1 MIDGQET
8 FLFGILPIIVGL
20 AIAIGSVTIALRTGT
35 RFQVVIATF
44 LVTAMAMSVVVL
56 IRIFLGAW
64 PTYLPHLIIVGA
76 MPILWVQVYVA
87 RRQFR

>member
-20 AIAIGSVTIALRTGT
+20 AIAIGSVTTALRTGT

-44 LVTAMAMSVVVL
+44 LVTAMAMSIVASADTQNRQLVDTSK
-56 IRIFLGAW
+56 
-64 PTYLPHLIIVGA
+64 PTIN
-76 MPILWVQVYVA
+76 
-87 RRQFR
+87 